1 MLSKIMSWFICYYSG
16 LWFLCVFSSNLW
28 MVAFNNLLNSFKLS
42 VLVHL
47 VLFGVAV
54 KGHSIASLNI
64 YANKIFY
71 AIYAPFV
78 VHDFCSFSSG
88 FFAVLCFDM
97 GLVTWLILAR
107 DISICIFCQEI
118 CFVVWFWTWSDP
130 QGCSFVTLDV

>member
-1 MLSKIMSWFICYYSG
+1 
-16 LWFLCVFSSNLW
+16 

-118 CFVVWFWTWSDP
+118 CFVVWFWTWSTVVLP
-130 QGCSFVTLDV
+130 HKKSRCIHGWLCLDVYFIGYLFLSCLENRELIFF